1 VASSTV
7 NARAMLDPLYA
18 LDLTGGPSGQED
30 DAAAFKQ
37 RLVAEQHRLHLEGE
51 GGDNWTGMGQ
61 EGQERIAD
69 STLGS
74 VTGDDYRR
82 HDLDSADDRR
92 AVLDD
97 VEKAVAEGKP
107 VPVDVSDDK
116 GAHAMMI
123 IGQDGDKLQIYNPW
137 GTTTWVSEDDFING
151 NMGKASN
158 GGLNNA
164 YQVYV
169 PE

>member
-1 VASSTV
+1 
-7 NARAMLDPLYA
+7 
-18 LDLTGGPSGQED
+18 
-30 DAAAFKQ
+30 
-37 RLVAEQHRLHLEGE
+37 
-51 GGDNWTGMGQ
+51 MGQ

-74 VTGDDYRR
+74 ATGDDYRR
-82 HDLDSADDRR
+82 HDLDNDDERR

-97 VEKAVAEGKP
+97 VQRAVAKGLP
-107 VPVDVSDDK
+107 VPVDVSGDE

-123 IGQDGDKLQIYNPW
+123 IGQEGDMLQIYNPW
-137 GTTTWVSEDDFING
+137 GTTTWVSEDDFVNG

-158 GGLNNA
+158 SELNNA